1 MGKGTNHVSTGLER
15 FADKVVIITGAAS
28 GIGKAT
34 VERLAAEGAIVVA
47 ADVAPLAGLGL
58 PAMLVQADVSDPVAV
73 QSLIDATVAE
83 HGRID
88 VLCNVAGILRFHN
101 YADITLEVWNQII
114 GVNLTGTFL
123 MCQAAMPH
131 LLESGG
137 NIVNMSSTAALAG
150 HPWAVAY
157 AASKGGIL
165 ALSQSL
171 AIEFGRQG
179 VRTNIIAPGSIDTPI
194 TNEFFFPEGADKSL
208 LYRTM
213 ALDKARGPEYI
224 ASVIAFVASDDGA
237 HMNGSVL
244 RADGGTLS

>member
-1 MGKGTNHVSTGLER
+1 MTTGLER
-15 FADKVVIITGAAS
+15 FAGKVVIVSGAAS

-34 VERLAAEGAIVVA
+34 VERLAAEGAVVVA
-47 ADVAPLAGLGL
+47 ADVAPLDGLGL
-58 PAMLVQADVSDPVAV
+58 PAATLSHTDVSDPAAV
-73 QSLIDATVAE
+73 QALIDATVAE

-88 VLCNVAGILRFHN
+88 VLCNIAGILRFHN
-101 YADITLEVWNQII
+101 FADITLDVWNQIQS
-114 GVNLTGTFL
+114 VNVTGTFL
-123 MCQAAMPH
+123 MCQAALPH
-131 LLESGG
+131 LLASGG

-157 AASKGGIL
+157 AASKGAIL

-171 AIEFGRQG
+171 AVEFGRQG

-194 TNEFFFPEGADKSL
+194 TKEFFFPDGVDTTL

-213 ALDKARGPEYI
+213 ALDKARGPEHI